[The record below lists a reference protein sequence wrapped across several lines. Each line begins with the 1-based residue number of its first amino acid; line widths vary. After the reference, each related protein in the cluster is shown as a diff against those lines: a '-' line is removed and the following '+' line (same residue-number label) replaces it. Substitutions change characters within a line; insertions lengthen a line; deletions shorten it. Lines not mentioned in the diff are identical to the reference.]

1 MTDFEA
7 EVPKNV
13 EHVLGHALAPG
24 RLLVGK
30 QEQQIDIG
38 ARREQGAAVAA
49 LRDHRHALGRRWV
62 LDPVDVLRGHV
73 VDQAD
78 QRVLEVRQTAGAF
91 ASITVVLELLLRDL
105 VRLGDERFQI
115 GNQFRA
121 ELRVLSGMLAREFAG
136 LLAEEIEVKIRRL
149 S

>member
-1 MTDFEA
+1 MSLRPPKVAGARGLPSAARPADDPLGQTLDQEILA
-7 EVPKNV
+7 EKFAT
-13 EHVLGHALAPG
+13 HG
-24 RLLVGK
+24 RLVEK
-30 QEQQIDIG
+30 
-38 ARREQGAAVAA
+38 
-49 LRDHRHALGRRWV
+49 
-62 LDPVDVLRGHV
+62 
-73 VDQAD
+73 
-78 QRVLEVRQTAGAF
+78 LER
-91 ASITVVLELLLRDL
+91 LL